1 MCAKLHMRTPHH
13 LRWRAQDKKEAA
25 NAGKAAEPAVGHDEY
40 AGQPLLNPLAVLA
53 QVERALPPNAVLV
66 GDGGD
71 WVATAAYTLRPRG
84 PLAWL
89 DPGAFGT
96 LGVGMGFALGAKLAM
111 PDKEIWLVWG
121 DGSVGYS
128 VAEFDTA
135 LRHNLPI
142 IALVGNDAAWSQIER
157 DQVGAQTCGGGRQ
170 CSCDAS
176 ISLYPPSSPAQVPI
190 LGDNVACPLLYS
202 PYEVVARGYGGDGAM
217 VKTDA
222 AGEVGGVIAAARA
235 AVAGGRSFLINVLIG
250 KSDFREGSISV

>member
-1 MCAKLHMRTPHH
+1 
-13 LRWRAQDKKEAA
+13 
-25 NAGKAAEPAVGHDEY
+25 VGHDEY
-40 AGQPLLNPLAVLA
+40 AGKQLLNPLAVLG
-53 QVERALPPNAVLV
+53 QVEKALPPNAVLV

-84 PLAWL
+84 PLGWL

-135 LRHNLPI
+135 LRHNLPV

-157 DQVGAQTCGGGRQ
+157 DQVSWGSSQGGWGGRGGRA
-170 CSCDAS
+170 CVPHR
-176 ISLYPPSSPAQVPI
+176 LPPFHSPQYHVARCFVAQVPI
-190 LGDNVACPLLYS
+190 LGDNVACPLLYT
-202 PYEVVARGYGGDGAM
+202 PYETVAQGYGGDGAM

-222 AGEVGGVIAAARA
+222 GGEVAAVIAAARA
-235 AVAGGRSFLINVLIG
+235 AAAAGRSFLINVLIG